1 MRDLLTDYETRV
13 LNNIARKTGQDGWFC
28 INQNKQ
34 DNDRVYDKKNNK
46 SLPLKKGIK
55 LLMEE
60 INFDIFEALTNVEK
74 WTLTCLLADL

>member
-13 LNNIARKTGQDGWFC
+13 LINIAHKTGQDDWFC

-60 INFDIFEALTNVEK
+60 INYNLFETLTNVEK

>member
-1 MRDLLTDYETRV
+1 MRNLLTDYETRV
-13 LNNIARKTGQDGWFC
+13 LANIARKTGQDSWFC

-55 LLMEE
+55 QLMEE
-60 INFDIFEALTNVEK
+60 IDFDIFEALTNVEK

>member
-1 MRDLLTDYETRV
+1 MRNLLTDYETRV
-13 LNNIARKTGQDGWFC
+13 LANIARKTGQDSWFY
-28 INQNKQ
+28 IKQNKQ

-60 INFDIFEALTNVEK
+60 IDFDIFEALTNVEK